1 MTAMDRIGAG
11 QPPERG
17 EGPAVWQAE
26 RLTAGGQ
33 TARILLGDQEYV
45 LRITRAG
52 KLILTK

>member
-1 MTAMDRIGAG
+1 MDRIGAG